1 MNNLFAGL
9 NYLQITDTNGCIFND
24 TVNIL
29 EPSQSVE
36 IDSAI
41 TSSITCYGAN
51 NGTIAII
58 ASGGDA
64 PYLYS
69 IDNGFSSQSNIG
81 FINVGSGH
89 HILYVED
96 QRGCVDRD
104 TVNIYEPDSLYI
116 AVSYTHLTLPTRS

>member
-1 MNNLFAGL
+1 M
-9 NYLQITDTNGCIFND
+9 
-24 TVNIL
+24 
-29 EPSQSVE
+29 S
-36 IDSAI
+36 
-41 TSSITCYGAN
+41 N

-81 FINVGSGH
+81 FINVSSGH

-96 QRGCVDRD
+96 QGVCG
-104 TVNIYEPDSLYI
+104 
-116 AVSYTHLTLPTRS
+116 